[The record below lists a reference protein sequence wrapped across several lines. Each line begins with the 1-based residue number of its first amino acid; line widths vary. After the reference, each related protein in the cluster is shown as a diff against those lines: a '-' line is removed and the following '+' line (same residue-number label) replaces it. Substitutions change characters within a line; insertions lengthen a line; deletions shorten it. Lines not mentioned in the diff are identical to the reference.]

1 MAGTGNLSTNTTN
14 LIRDDVWSAELK
26 EILREELQA
35 AKYVDWRSDFPD
47 GDTFH
52 IPQIADAVS
61 ADYTED
67 TEITYAPLGTTDF
80 TLTIDTYK
88 SSAHY
93 ITRKMMQDSYYMNEL
108 AASFVPKQ
116 ARAILEAAEENIL
129 SKPDAA
135 YTANNN
141 ATIDGV
147 DHRISGGAAGKIE
160 VEDFAYAMY
169 ALKKA
174 HVPQTDM
181 VAIVDPSIEFQ
192 LNTLSQLTSVSNNP
206 RWEGIV
212 RDGIA
217 SGMRF
222 VANVYGFDIYT
233 SNFLPAVTDN
243 ALTDRAGAG
252 AVDFTAGGVANY
264 FFSAASD
271 VSPIIGAMRQDPIVD
286 REFNKDFQREELV
299 TTARWGTKLF
309 RPENMVEVVTLPTI
323 A

>member
-1 MAGTGNLSTNTTN
+1 MAGTGNLSTNTTD
-14 LIRDDVWSAELK
+14 LIRDDIWSAQLK

-35 AKYVDWRSDFPD
+35 MRYVDWRSDFPD

-52 IPQIADAVS
+52 IPQIADAVT

-80 TLTIDTYK
+80 TMAIDKYK

-93 ITRKMMQDSYYMNEL
+93 ITRKMMQDSYYMSQL
-108 AASFVPKQ
+108 AGSFVPKQ
-116 ARAILEAAEENIL
+116 ARAILESLETDIL
-129 SKPDAA
+129 SKPNAAYSANDAA
-135 YTANNN
+135 ADN
-141 ATIDGV
+141 GV
-147 DHRISGGAAGKIE
+147 SHRVAGGGTGDTMAL
-160 VEDFAYAMY
+160 EDFAYAMY

-174 HVPQTDM
+174 HVPQTNM
-181 VAIVDPSIEFQ
+181 VAIVDPSVEYH
-192 LNTLSQLTSVSNNP
+192 LNTLSGLTAVSNNP

-222 VANVYGFDIYT
+222 VANVYGFDVYT
-233 SNFLPAVTDN
+233 SNFLPSVTDN
-243 ALTDRAGAG
+243 ALLDKDGAG
-252 AVDFTAGGVANY
+252 VDFSTVNGKANY
-264 FFSAASD
+264 FFSATSD
-271 VSPIIGAMRQDPIVD
+271 VMPIIGAMRQDPIVD

-309 RPENMVEVVTLPTI
+309 RPENMVNIVTKPTV
-323 A
+323 